1 MNRILEINPLIM
13 ISVLIVCAVILCFAG
28 LKTIRL
34 WNALSGLV
42 VGAGCGSLIYMF
54 SGMSQDKGQIMVLG
68 VAAVIGIISALLKKT
83 GSFIFSLV
91 AVFWILNGI
100 VYSGQWY
107 IVAVYAAVS
116 LLAAIGTMIW
126 IEPMLILITSIS
138 GAFLAEFAAELIC
151 IINGWRPGYL
161 IFIVPA
167 VAFVLGLITQSMIKS
182 REIGKNEIQYSKKMK
197 KENSMESEVEHARNI
212 LDLDLDAEP
221 EEEKSEVSEAV
232 AEQPEDTKM
241 DQDTNEETEA
251 ESVDKSTEKEA
262 GVEESA
268 EKDEQDSDNDYE
280 MVFVDIEK

>member
-1 MNRILEINPLIM
+1 MNRILEINPLII
-13 ISVLIVCAVILCFAG
+13 ISVLIVCAVVLCFAG
-28 LKTIRL
+28 LKTIRV

-68 VAAVIGIISALLKKT
+68 IAAVIGIIAALLKKT
-83 GSFIFSLV
+83 GSFIFSMV

-100 VYSGQWY
+100 VFSGQWY

-116 LLAAIGTMIW
+116 LLIAIATMIW
-126 IEPMLILITSIS
+126 LEPMLILITSLS

-161 IFIVPA
+161 ILIVPA
-167 VAFVLGLITQSMIKS
+167 VAFVLGLITQSMVKS

-197 KENSMESEVEHARNI
+197 KENSMESEVEQARNI
-212 LDLDLDAEP
+212 LDMDFEP
-221 EEEKSEVSEAV
+221 EPVEEKSEMSEAV
-232 AEQPEDTKM
+232 AEQPEDTEM
-241 DQDTNEETEA
+241 NQETNEVSGEEA
-251 ESVDKSTEKEA
+251 VDKSTEKETS
-262 GVEESA
+262 VEEST